1 MIKQPCPPICYHQEL
16 GSPLA
21 IWTSLHTAYSLLLSS
36 AIHPQSKLHSHL
48 QSSSA
53 NWKTHLFEKHVP
65 LSSTYLYT
73 ILIKSP
79 SPLPSSHGCTWYCP
93 ILTPLSLHKLYVF
106 TLHVLILLKANRDIS
121 IFALC
126 ISSGPCGF
134 YPQIVACD
142 FGHLGAK
149 AAQGTV

>member
-1 MIKQPCPPICYHQEL
+1 MSSNLLPPGTRL
-16 GSPLA
+16 SPGNLDISA
-21 IWTSLHTAYSLLLSS
+21 HSLLSTPLFCNSPPVKTS
-36 AIHPQSKLHSHL
+36 
-48 QSSSA
+48 QSSPIFQRKL
-53 NWKTHLFEKHVP
+53 KTHLFEKHVP

-106 TLHVLILLKANRDIS
+106 TLHVLILLEANRDIS